1 MADISKIT
9 LPSGSQYNIK
19 DAQARADIAT
29 IQGTITGAMSY
40 LGVTTTAITDGS
52 SASTIVIGGENYNAA
67 AGSVV
72 IYGDKQFVFSS
83 TDNKWHEFGDM
94 GSLKALA
101 FKDNASGDFTPAGT
115 VSKPSFTGSE
125 TTSTGSFTPT
135 GNVTLTNENQTVAI
149 KVAASGTANYTPA
162 GSVGTPTISLNEA
175 GATTTVKNPTSQTVA
190 KTVVAAAP
198 GATAPANS
206 LTYYSVTGENLSL
219 YQLGYTTGASIT
231 TSDVTVKTGD
241 ATYTSSQPSW
251 TGTGVRLETDSI
263 SVPKSA
269 IFAGT
274 AGTVSVK
281 GTPSGEVSQP
291 TFTGTEGTVTVE

>member
-1 MADISKIT
+1 
-9 LPSGSQYNIK
+9 
-19 DAQARADIAT
+19 
-29 IQGTITGAMSY
+29 
-40 LGVTTTAITDGS
+40 
-52 SASTIVIGGENYNAA
+52 
-67 AGSVV
+67 
-72 IYGDKQFVFSS
+72 
-83 TDNKWHEFGDM
+83 M

-101 FKDNASGDFTPAGT
+101 FKDEATGEFTPAGT
-115 VSKPSFTGSE
+115 VSKPTFTGSE
-125 TTSTGSFTPT
+125 TTSTGSFTPA
-135 GNVTLTNENQTVAI
+135 GNVTFTNEDKTVAI

-162 GSVGTPTISLNEA
+162 GTVGTPTISLNEA

-269 IFAGT
+269 SFAGT
-274 AGTVSVK
+274 AGSVSVK
-281 GTPSGEVSQP
+281 GTPTGEVSQP